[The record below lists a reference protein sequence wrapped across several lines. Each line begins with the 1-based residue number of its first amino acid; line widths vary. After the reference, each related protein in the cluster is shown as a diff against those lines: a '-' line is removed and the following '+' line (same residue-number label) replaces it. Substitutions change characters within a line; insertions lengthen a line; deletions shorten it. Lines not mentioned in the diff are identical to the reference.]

1 MNSITTEKFRL
12 LFAELSMTDAAGR
25 FRCPSCG
32 FTVFNRRVAK
42 CESCSAALPVE
53 LRFTSAEL
61 ACIEAEHEVNEK
73 IRADLARETAERE
86 ALEAKRRR
94 FDGTPGGG

>member
-1 MNSITTEKFRL
+1 LASQTNDEPL
-12 LFAELSMTDAAGR
+12 ELSMTDAADR

-53 LRFTSAEL
+53 LLFSSEEL
-61 ACIEAEHEVNEK
+61 AAIEAEHEVNEK
-73 IRADLARETAERE
+73 LRADLARETAERD

-94 FDGTPGGG
+94 FNGTPGGG